1 MSWEDIIKGRKHCSW
16 CGNHKGWNGKDR
28 ITYFVHNELIV
39 MAWKYGTFKTTTNF
53 MFGVKWEEPLPMT
66 SEEFMKGYNQVES
79 W

>member
-1 MSWEDIIKGRKHCSW
+1 MEKKLKDGVY
-16 CGNHKGWNGKDR
+16 KGWNGKDR
-28 ITYFVHNELIV
+28 ITYFVHNELII